1 MYLTQI
7 HLGIQVPNLLISN
20 PSLTVEFGKFS
31 HNAHVFTASSCNNN
45 VKAATTMVFKFVS
58 LSLSKFILGLSIF
71 SVFVCIWVM
80 WVSFGFFYVGLY
92 LLVSMG
98 WFSFVKK
105 LLEIFFL
112 EFRVG
117 LIEMQ
122 WIVWW
127 NASMSY
133 VF

>member
-1 MYLTQI
+1 M
-7 HLGIQVPNLLISN
+7 
-20 PSLTVEFGKFS
+20 
-31 HNAHVFTASSCNNN
+31 
-45 VKAATTMVFKFVS
+45 
-58 LSLSKFILGLSIF
+58 
-71 SVFVCIWVM
+71 
-80 WVSFGFFYVGLY
+80 GLY

-122 WIVWW
+122 
-127 NASMSY
+127 
-133 VF
+133 